1 MKVFNF
7 RVNTWRHYHL
17 KYYAW
22 QQWKTLLYWLWFKV
36 KLIRNLDCRFGL
48 LFFMSSSSFVRLFC
62 YFFRQNIFR
71 VKNVADIT
79 PKNYSGLF
87 FSLGTES
94 FFVDQTFLKI
104 LLESA
109 IHIPQSEN
117 LQQKKIPRI
126 HFPRINPLFCCG
138 FS

>member
-1 MKVFNF
+1 
-7 RVNTWRHYHL
+7 
-17 KYYAW
+17 
-22 QQWKTLLYWLWFKV
+22 
-36 KLIRNLDCRFGL
+36 
-48 LFFMSSSSFVRLFC
+48 MSSSSFVRLFC

-117 LQQKKIPRI
+117 LQNIQESTFRGLIPFFVADFRKNPNSNIKIRRI
-126 HFPRINPLFCCG
+126 AIPIP
-138 FS
+138 